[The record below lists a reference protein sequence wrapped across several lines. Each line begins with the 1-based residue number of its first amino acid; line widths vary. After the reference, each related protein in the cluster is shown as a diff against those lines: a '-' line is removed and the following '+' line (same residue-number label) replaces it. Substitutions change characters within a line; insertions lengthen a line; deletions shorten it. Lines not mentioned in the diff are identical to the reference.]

1 MPVPTKEKLPERVI
15 AAFYATDANL
25 KMVKAQC
32 EKLLPIITS
41 HSQTI
46 TNTFLTCMVDRL
58 QAGVL
63 SIDPLFNH
71 YLNEKRIQFGLGIL
85 LRALHLDYII
95 MLNVLEIL
103 QRNKNDEQALKKEVE
118 HFCHIML
125 SDGAKHTLKLFK
137 ENNIPSEM
145 RKRLYNELVNRNPEC
160 FHPYPKDGSEPKL
173 LLEKTF
179 SANEL
184 VKRLR
189 TSKLPHL
196 AAKDHHYQF
205 YSKYDHFG
213 KLYSMISKQD
223 FEWEFVHLSEAIRE
237 LPRSLG
243 IMVSL
248 GTLFTLD
255 ERMVEIVD
263 SVTSHCDAIDIEEK
277 KERAESKKAE
287 KKKFK

>member
-1 MPVPTKEKLPERVI
+1 MPVPTKETLPERVM

-25 KMVKAQC
+25 KMVKSNC
-32 EKLLPIITS
+32 EKLLQIITS
-41 HSQTI
+41 HPLTI
-46 TNTFLTCMVDRL
+46 TNIFLTCMVDRL
-58 QAGVL
+58 QAGIL

-103 QRNKNDEQALKKEVE
+103 LRYKNDEQALKKEVE

-137 ENNIPSEM
+137 ENVIPEKM
-145 RKRLYNELVNRNPEC
+145 RKRLYNELVKRNQEC
-160 FHPYPKDGSEPKL
+160 FHPYPKDGSEPRL
-173 LLEKTF
+173 LLEESFTP
-179 SANEL
+179 NQL
-184 VKRLR
+184 VRRLR
-189 TSKLPHL
+189 NSKMPHL

-213 KLYSMISKQD
+213 KLYSTISTQD

-237 LPRSLG
+237 LPRSLA
-243 IMVSL
+243 IMVTLTSL
-248 GTLFTLD
+248 STSD
-255 ERMVEIVD
+255 ERIAEIVK
-263 SVTSHCDAIDIEEK
+263 SVKSHNDAIDIQEK
-277 KERAESKKAE
+277 KERAEAKKANPSG
-287 KKKFK
+287 